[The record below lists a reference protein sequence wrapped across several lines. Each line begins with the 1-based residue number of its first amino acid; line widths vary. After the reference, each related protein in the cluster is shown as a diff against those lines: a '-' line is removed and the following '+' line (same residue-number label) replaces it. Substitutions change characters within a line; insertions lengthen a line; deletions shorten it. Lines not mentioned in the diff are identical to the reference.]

1 VLEQKAHA
9 MSDLDEYYASL
20 RQPGRLYVSRSFPDN
35 NPVKLRIMNRII
47 ESDGGL
53 GFATIKKDIQLRESP
68 PARYQLKA
76 TVYED
81 DRRVRVLSFQKFT
94 KQGPKE
100 EFTFRG
106 EEINVIVEFMQSL
119 TTVPLSS
126 EEKVRMTDADIRK
139 IAFDV
144 PQLKALLANSPEVA
158 RAIIENENL
167 TENVIALTY
176 RRLALKRFEEL
187 LNDSEFFGSECQRLD
202 TGPES
207 VWQQFFEQ
215 NHWIFGYGLNYQF
228 MTGLEGRELKTMV
241 VGADLTGPGKEVD
254 ALMKTRGRIGSLCYV
269 EIKRHDRHL
278 LHKDEYRS
286 GVWAP
291 TVELVGGV
299 AQIQGTVHMAV
310 EQFDRILKPTNAG
323 VPTGEELIAVEPR
336 SVLVMGRLSEF
347 ETPTGINFERVR
359 SFELYRRNT
368 WRPEII
374 TYDELLDR
382 ARFIVD
388 HPQEQPGKPAAKPT
402 ARPMARAKKAELDDD
417 IPF

>member
-1 VLEQKAHA
+1 
-9 MSDLDEYYASL
+9 MSDLDEYYANL

-35 NPVKLRIMNRII
+35 SPVKLRIMNRII
-47 ESDGGL
+47 DGQEGL

-68 PARYQLKA
+68 PARFQIKA

-81 DRRVRVLSFQKFT
+81 DRRVQKLSIQKFT
-94 KQGPKE
+94 KDGPKE

-106 EEINVIVEFMQSL
+106 EEINTIVEFMKSL
-119 TTVPLSS
+119 TTVPLSGG
-126 EEKVRMTDADIRK
+126 EKVRMTDDDIRNVT
-139 IAFDV
+139 FDV
-144 PQLKALLANSPEVA
+144 PQLRALLANNPEVA

-187 LNDSEFFGSECQRLD
+187 LDDPLFFKSECRRLD

-228 MTGLEGRELKTMV
+228 MSGLDGRKLETMV
-241 VGADLTGPGKEVD
+241 VGADVTGPGKKVD
-254 ALMKTRGRIGSLCYV
+254 ALMKTRGQIGSLCFV
-269 EIKRHDRHL
+269 EIKRHDEPL
-278 LHKDEYRS
+278 LEKEAYRS
-286 GVWAP
+286 GAWAP
-291 TVELVGGV
+291 TGELVGGV
-299 AQIQGTVHMAV
+299 AQIQGTVHMAL
-310 EQFDRILKPTNAG
+310 EQFDRILRPASAG
-323 VPTGEELIAVEPR
+323 FPTGEELIAVEPR

-374 TYDELLDR
+374 TYDELLER

-388 HPQEQPGKPAAKPT
+388 HPQQQPGKAKAEPKPS
-402 ARPMARAKKAELDDD
+402 ARPMARASKIDLDDD
-417 IPF
+417 IPFD